1 MFKDAPRLYTLRELV
16 DLGTDPEDMVEHPT
30 GNWVPSRYMGDY
42 RLLTRIRL
50 AIGVFTGKYDAVKWP
65 GGQ

>member
-1 MFKDAPRLYTLRELV
+1 MFENAPNLYKLEHLV
-16 DLGTDPEDMVEHPT
+16 QIGTNPQDMTEHPT
-30 GNWVPSRYMGDY
+30 GQWVPARYMGDY

-50 AIGVFTGKYDAVKWP
+50 AWGVFTGKYDAVKWP